1 VSTLRRYIP
10 DVDDEAALQ
19 LWRRCRENA
28 PDARPDEVAHF
39 IQLKAGKSGIRM
51 PLGFLLT
58 AVPKC
63 FIGDSFRQFRAERAQ
78 TIESAAQRDRQF
90 ADEVLKNPEADEEQ
104 RQWAREV
111 LGLEN
116 Q

>member
-1 VSTLRRYIP
+1 MRQHIP
-10 DVDDEAALQ
+10 DVDDEAASQ

-28 PDARPDEVAHF
+28 ADAKPDEVTHF
-39 IQLKAGKSGIRM
+39 IHLKAGKSGIRM

-63 FIGDSFRQFRAERAQ
+63 FAGDSFQQFREERAQ
-78 TIESAAQRDRQF
+78 SLENAASRDRQF
-90 ADEVLKNPEADEEQ
+90 AAEVLKSPEADDEQ

-111 LGLEN
+111 LGLET